1 MSVFVVEHVCW
12 FGLQMF
18 HWFTCHRAEH
28 ACHMSHVIG
37 WDMHVTC
44 HRLHCMVAKVAQ
56 TNQLFAFC
64 FFFNLRQKVGLIS
77 PGFYKTL
84 AKGSTFLQTKLVEKK
99 AFDKKAYCK
108 QKL

>member
-1 MSVFVVEHVCW
+1 
-12 FGLQMF
+12 
-18 HWFTCHRAEH
+18 
-28 ACHMSHVIG
+28 MSHVIG

-44 HRLHCMVAKVAQ
+44 HRIHCMVAKVAQ
-56 TNQLFAFC
+56 TTQLFA
-64 FFFNLRQKVGLIS
+64 FFNLRQKVGLIS

-99 AFDKKAYCK
+99 AFDKKAYCQ